1 MRPHPNCSAQ
11 NADKNV
17 HCQECDKPLLSTQSP
32 QPAPSPTR
40 SRPVVPLVLGSLGA
54 ALILIAV
61 FLPLADDVKFAD
73 CMPSIWYALIVLP
86 IVGFIALLMRAYM
99 GTMIVVVIISAFIW
113 IGYAGIKESDL
124 FPETRIGTGGVLM
137 IIGAVL
143 LYAGSISGKLL
154 DKRKKARGKDA

>member
-1 MRPHPNCSAQ
+1 MRLCPMCSAE
-11 NADKNV
+11 DVGENV
-17 HCQECDKPLLSTQSP
+17 HCQEFGKPLRSTQSP
-32 QPAPSPTR
+32 QPTASSTR
-40 SRPVVPLVLGSLGA
+40 SRPMAPLALGSIGA
-54 ALILIAV
+54 ALILVAV
-61 FLPLADDVKFAD
+61 FLPLAGGIKFAD
-73 CMPSIWYALIVLP
+73 CMPSIWHVLIVLP
-86 IVGFIALLMRAYM
+86 ILGFIALLMRAYM

-124 FPETRIGTGGVLM
+124 FPETRMGAGGVLM